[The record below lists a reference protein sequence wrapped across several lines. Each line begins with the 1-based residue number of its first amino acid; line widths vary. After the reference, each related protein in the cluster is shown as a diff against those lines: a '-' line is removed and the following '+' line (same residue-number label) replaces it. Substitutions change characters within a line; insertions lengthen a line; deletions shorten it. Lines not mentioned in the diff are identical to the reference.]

1 MMIVDQGKVVEFCDE
16 PGEFIYDTSTEPSL
30 FYGGF
35 GKGLLESFKTFGKRF
50 TFGGDTGKDQRVY
63 YFNKKEI
70 MGNKY
75 GTSTPVPFRVVDK
88 NIGLDVDISIRCH
101 GEYSYKIVDPLLF
114 YANVC
119 GNVSDRFLRSQI
131 DSQLKSEVMT
141 SLQTAFAK
149 ISEMGIRYSALPGHT
164 TEMSEAMDEALSKKW
179 RELRGIAIA
188 SFAVATV
195 SAPEE
200 DEQMIKHLQKKAVY
214 RDPSMAAASLVGAQG
229 EAMVGAAKN
238 TGAGPVMAF
247 AGMNMAQNAGGL
259 NAGDLFAMGQQRQQ
273 QAATANSWTCSCGAQ
288 NTGAFCQQ
296 CGAKKPAPAEPA
308 ANGWTCSC
316 GVKNTG
322 AFCTECGAKKP
333 EDGWK
338 CPGCGAVNKGKFC
351 STCAWS
357 PRSTAPT
364 TAAFRKRRR
373 STTI

>member
-238 TGAGPVMAF
+238 TGA
-247 AGMNMAQNAGGL
+247 
-259 NAGDLFAMGQQRQQ
+259 
-273 QAATANSWTCSCGAQ
+273 
-288 NTGAFCQQ
+288 
-296 CGAKKPAPAEPA
+296 
-308 ANGWTCSC
+308 
-316 GVKNTG
+316 
-322 AFCTECGAKKP
+322 FCTECGAKKHLHQIP
-333 EDGWK
+333 TALHVVQS
-338 CPGCGAVNKGKFC
+338 GCFF
-351 STCAWS
+351 
-357 PRSTAPT
+357 RSDAAPSICT
-364 TAAFRKRRR
+364 TP
-373 STTI
+373 

>member
-1 MMIVDQGKVVEFCDE
+1 
-16 PGEFIYDTSTEPSL
+16 
-30 FYGGF
+30 
-35 GKGLLESFKTFGKRF
+35 
-50 TFGGDTGKDQRVY
+50 
-63 YFNKKEI
+63 
-70 MGNKY
+70 
-75 GTSTPVPFRVVDK
+75 
-88 NIGLDVDISIRCH
+88 
-101 GEYSYKIVDPLLF
+101 
-114 YANVC
+114 
-119 GNVSDRFLRSQI
+119 
-131 DSQLKSEVMT
+131 
-141 SLQTAFAK
+141 
-149 ISEMGIRYSALPGHT
+149 MGIRYSALPGHT

-229 EAMVGAAKN
+229 EAMVGTAKN

-273 QAATANSWTCSCGAQ
+273 QAAAANSWTCSCGAQ

-333 EDGWK
+333 AGAKLYRCDKCGWEPED
-338 CPGCGAVNKGKFC
+338 PAHPPKFC
-351 STCAWS
+351 PECGDPFDDNDA
-357 PRSTAPT
+357 RS
-364 TAAFRKRRR
+364 
-373 STTI
+373 

>member
-1 MMIVDQGKVVEFCDE
+1 
-16 PGEFIYDTSTEPSL
+16 
-30 FYGGF
+30 
-35 GKGLLESFKTFGKRF
+35 
-50 TFGGDTGKDQRVY
+50 
-63 YFNKKEI
+63 
-70 MGNKY
+70 
-75 GTSTPVPFRVVDK
+75 
-88 NIGLDVDISIRCH
+88 
-101 GEYSYKIVDPLLF
+101 
-114 YANVC
+114 
-119 GNVSDRFLRSQI
+119 
-131 DSQLKSEVMT
+131 
-141 SLQTAFAK
+141 
-149 ISEMGIRYSALPGHT
+149 MGIRYSALPGHT

-238 TGAGPVMAF
+238 
-247 AGMNMAQNAGGL
+247 AGGL

-273 QAATANSWTCSCGAQ
+273 QAAAANSWTCSCGAQ

-333 EDGWK
+333 AGAKLYRCDKCGWEPED
-338 CPGCGAVNKGKFC
+338 PAHPPKFC
-351 STCAWS
+351 TECGDPFDDNDA
-357 PRSTAPT
+357 RS
-364 TAAFRKRRR
+364 
-373 STTI
+373 